1 MAVPDESGP
10 LSAPLTRLLVEVW
23 WESRERRWARP
34 VLRGRVTE
42 LPDGR
47 SRAFSTPRDLTAMVL
62 AASRR
67 RQHRDEDERPV

>member
-10 LSAPLTRLLVEVW
+10 LGAPLTRLLVEVW

-42 LPDGR
+42 LTDGR
-47 SRAFSTPRDLTAMVL
+47 SRAFSTPRDLTALVL

-67 RQHRDEDERPV
+67 GQPRDEEKRST

>member
-1 MAVPDESGP
+1 MAVPEENGP
-10 LSAPLTRLLVEVW
+10 LSARSTRLLVEVW
-23 WESRERRWARP
+23 WETRERRWARP

-47 SRAFSTPRDLTAMVL
+47 PRAFSAPRQLTALVL

-67 RQHRDEDERPV
+67 SPDATQ